1 MVSFNGLQNLIFFTL
16 FFFFVFFY
24 FFLKTFI
31 WDNNDINPETLTGV
45 SAEIV
50 SVHCTN
56 DIMVQICTKREAVSI
71 NKRGREITRKIWF
84 LSLPNTTAHH
94 VSKKQVD
101 SIHLAQVNLEES
113 IKSALSNSLYIN
125 FIWALRSYVASRK
138 SPNWAYFNSLIH
150 QKGQSN
156 HIQKFI

>member
-1 MVSFNGLQNLIFFTL
+1 MVFLMGCRTE
-16 FFFFVFFY
+16 FFFFVFFIC
-24 FFLKTFI
+24 FLFLLLKTFI

-71 NKRGREITRKIWF
+71 NKRDREITRKIWF

-101 SIHLAQVNLEES
+101 SIHLAQLDLEES
-113 IKSALSNSLYIN
+113 IKSSLSNSLYIN
-125 FIWALRSYVASRK
+125 FTWALCSYVASRK